1 MNRIFDHEKLEVYQ
15 RSINFVGWTSEILD
29 GLPKSSPVRDQ
40 LDRASMSIPLNLAEG
55 NGKWTSKDRCR
66 YFDSARGSSLECAAA
81 LDVASAKGFVDRCM
95 AREGKEQLV
104 EIVRMLVGLIKANDP
119 EREFGK
125 QTEVAEDGV
134 RYEAPDYEDQD
145 QD

>member
-1 MNRIFDHEKLEVYQ
+1 
-15 RSINFVGWTSEILD
+15 
-29 GLPKSSPVRDQ
+29 
-40 LDRASMSIPLNLAEG
+40 
-55 NGKWTSKDRCR
+55 
-66 YFDSARGSSLECAAA
+66 
-81 LDVASAKGFVDRCM
+81 M